1 MELEKKVPGSE
12 LPAPASLVLHPKR
25 RGTKHG
31 CQPAP
36 SLGCWCSHHKK
47 VPPPRD
53 RRLPPSGEHTEELLG
68 LLLLCQRAA
77 VQICLRAGTS
87 AAVLPHSCQRVES
100 QGHVPAP
107 YRSQLPSQMGGRRAI
122 QSYLARTFVAY
133 FQLLSPPFLASDL
146 TN

>member
-12 LPAPASLVLHPKR
+12 LPAPASFVLHPKR
-25 RGTKHG
+25 RGTKQG

-36 SLGCWCSHHKK
+36 CLGCWRSHDKK
-47 VPPPRD
+47 LPLPRD
-53 RRLPPSGEHTEELLG
+53 RRRPSSGEHTEELLG

-77 VQICLRAGTS
+77 VQICLGTGTS
-87 AAVLPHSCQRVES
+87 ATVLPHSCQRVES
-100 QGHVPAP
+100 QGHVPAL

-133 FQLLSPPFLASDL
+133 FQVLSPRSWQVI
-146 TN
+146 